1 MLTHPVCHATAVKSS
16 PAFLPSKLPLFY
28 LLQMEMTSMS
38 SIIHKCLLTVF
49 YNIISLNVVEMRLLA
64 GYVMVTE
71 WSKAL
76 SQIQVERLPWV
87 PGLII
92 KSIFHL

>member
-1 MLTHPVCHATAVKSS
+1 
-16 PAFLPSKLPLFY
+16 
-28 LLQMEMTSMS
+28 MS

-76 SQIQVERLPWV
+76 SQIQVYQVYFSPLDLFTSP
-87 PGLII
+87 
-92 KSIFHL
+92 KFQ